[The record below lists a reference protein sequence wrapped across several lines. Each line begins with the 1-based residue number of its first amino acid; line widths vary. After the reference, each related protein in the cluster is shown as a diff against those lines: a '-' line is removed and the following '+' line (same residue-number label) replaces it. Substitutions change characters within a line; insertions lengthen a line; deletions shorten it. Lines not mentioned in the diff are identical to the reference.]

1 MSIQKSS
8 VISLLLQATHFTL
21 VLLLIVNI
29 VNCEYE
35 NTWNFYYEQQ
45 CCSSSN
51 GHHLRHHKGKYQFKL
66 KTLRKSQRE

>member
-1 MSIQKSS
+1 MSSQKSS
-8 VISLLLQATHFTL
+8 VIGLLLQATHFIL
-21 VLLLIVNI
+21 ALLIIINI

-51 GHHLRHHKGKYQFKL
+51 GHHLRHHKGKYQ
-66 KTLRKSQRE
+66 